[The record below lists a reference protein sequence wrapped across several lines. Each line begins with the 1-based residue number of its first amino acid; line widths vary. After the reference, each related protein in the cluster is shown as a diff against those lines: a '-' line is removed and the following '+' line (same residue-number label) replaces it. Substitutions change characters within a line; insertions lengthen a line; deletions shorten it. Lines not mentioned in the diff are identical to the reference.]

1 MFTTLTRTSTLPS
14 DSPTLRVVIADGLTM
29 PRVTL
34 RSMLARNGGRAV
46 VGEPFDGA
54 GAMKVVLEQRPH
66 VLVLDLAMPG
76 VLDALRQLRDSDT
89 GVRPVVVAAAFRSQA
104 VVTAITLGAR
114 RPSQERPA
122 IGASRVREG
131 RRARR
136 LLDWRG
142 ARGRRRGSLRL
153 CSRRCCGRCSSVAVM
168 SVA

>member
-114 RPSQERPA
+114 GVLRRNVQPSVLAECVRVVAQGGYW
-122 IGASRVREG
+122 IGEG
-131 RRARR
+131 RVEDVVEAFGCVRA
-136 LLDWRG
+136 DAAGG
-142 ARGRRRGSLRL
+142 ALRWP
-153 CSRRCCGRCSSVAVM
+153 S
-168 SVA
+168 